1 MKHLPIW
8 FATLFLFTFSSSF
21 VFGQEENIVLKTL
34 TGDIDGTLLVPESTE
49 SIPVV
54 LIIAGSGPTDRNGN
68 NAAMENNSL
77 KYLAQAL
84 AMNGFASV
92 RYDKRGIGRSQDAIT
107 KESDYRFEDL
117 MEDVKGWVNLI
128 SKDKRFNRIIIAGH
142 SEGSLLGMI
151 AAENNIK
158 VSAFISIAGAGR
170 LADQILKEQF
180 KDAPQDVKDVIFP
193 IIDTLKRGDTTSH
206 VPKFFYSLFR
216 PSVQPY
222 MISWFK
228 YNPQEEIK
236 KLNIPILI
244 LQGTSD
250 LQVSMEDA
258 HFLAKGNPSSKL
270 AVIDNMN
277 HVLKIIIGD
286 KKANKASYDNADL
299 PIADDLVKAIVDFIM
314 HG

>member
-1 MKHLPIW
+1 M
-8 FATLFLFTFSSSF
+8 
-21 VFGQEENIVLKTL
+21 
-34 TGDIDGTLLVPESTE
+34 
-49 SIPVV
+49 
-54 LIIAGSGPTDRNGN
+54 
-68 NAAMENNSL
+68 
-77 KYLAQAL
+77 AQAL

-170 LADQILKEQF
+170 PADQILKEQF
-180 KDAPQDVKDVIFP
+180 KEAPQDVKDVIFP
-193 IIDTLKRGDTTSH
+193 IIDTLKKGDTTGH

-228 YNPQEEIK
+228 YNPQVEIK